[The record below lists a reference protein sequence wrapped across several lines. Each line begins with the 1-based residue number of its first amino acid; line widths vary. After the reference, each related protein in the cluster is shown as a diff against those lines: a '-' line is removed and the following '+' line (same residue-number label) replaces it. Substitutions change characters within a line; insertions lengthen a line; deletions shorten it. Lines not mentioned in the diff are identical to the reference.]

1 MKQTDFDYALFKKYL
16 ICEKCGYQ
24 INGKLNF
31 IVPTFIEVCC
41 FLIGI
46 LFGVGLL

>member
-16 ICEKCGYQ
+16 